1 MCEYHFID
9 KYYRPPLNFPI
20 LISLSLKEQSLHH
33 YLIKNAAIMSLETKM
48 RILIQIY
55 SGINI
60 LWEES
65 KLIYYVGNL
74 KKTFVTKNLGI
85 KLRGTDNF
93 FKP

>member
-1 MCEYHFID
+1 
-9 KYYRPPLNFPI
+9 
-20 LISLSLKEQSLHH
+20 
-33 YLIKNAAIMSLETKM
+33 MSLETKM